1 MKLNFVSYLSRD
13 KGYKS
18 FIVHIVFHEGLRP
31 IDLYASPAGSGTPV
45 ISTGSRTGSGM
56 SWAHQHLEN
65 ERPKDCETE

>member
-31 IDLYASPAGSGTPV
+31 IDLYASPGGSGTPV
-45 ISTGSRTGSGM
+45 ISTGSMTGVRNLIISFYKALLIKG
-56 SWAHQHLEN
+56 LF
-65 ERPKDCETE
+65 